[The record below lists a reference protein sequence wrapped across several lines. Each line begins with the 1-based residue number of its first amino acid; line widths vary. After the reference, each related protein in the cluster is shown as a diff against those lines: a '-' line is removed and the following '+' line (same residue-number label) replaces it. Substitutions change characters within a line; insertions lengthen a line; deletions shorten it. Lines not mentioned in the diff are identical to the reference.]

1 MTSEQRFPHPSLN
14 FLLYYDLSI
23 IGRPVNPIP
32 THEYILH
39 EFHWHEVS
47 ANEGS
52 SSRVASG
59 GHAGSKL
66 IRCSRAVDAW
76 HVGTIERSPAE
87 MKGNRKGTIRSCAFR
102 SPRTSRDRSI
112 PLSLLSTVYTDV
124 IVSSDPELLTFSYPR
139 EKKLFVNQHRKHHH
153 VLWIASVRWFLV
165 DKKISLL
172 FNSNDIFATVHRF
185 SWSLVLIISRKGDIS
200 LLQFQRN
207 LFFLLFSFYYYYYN
221 TTTASNENNNQ
232 NYRSVEMCQGYISRK
247 KEIL

>member
-139 EKKLFVNQHRKHHH
+139 EKKLFVNQYRKHHH
-153 VLWIASVRWFLV
+153 VLWIASVRFDFLSIKRYRT
-165 DKKISLL
+165 DYCLIRTIFLQRCIDSLGL
-172 FNSNDIFATVHRF
+172 
-185 SWSLVLIISRKGDIS
+185 W
-200 LLQFQRN
+200 
-207 LFFLLFSFYYYYYN
+207 
-221 TTTASNENNNQ
+221 
-232 NYRSVEMCQGYISRK
+232 CW
-247 KEIL
+247 